1 MIQISHTDLFCVVF
15 CAELYRFSDIVLQE
29 RKNFTGNWHI
39 RKVHLYNSEYL
50 PHDGLKFTLL
60 RHILCIKTIDIKIDK
75 KYFFRIFLQ
84 LKVRIHLHKKR
95 IIIRDIKNSK

>member
-29 RKNFTGNWHI
+29 KKNFTGNWHI

-50 PHDGLKFTLL
+50 PHGGLKFTLL
-60 RHILCIKTIDIKIDK
+60 HILYIKTIDIKIDK
-75 KYFFRIFLQ
+75 KYFFRILLE
-84 LKVRIHLHKKR
+84 LKVRSHLKIHIKR
-95 IIIRDIKNSK
+95 EL